1 MKKEHIGILQMIT
14 CAVLW
19 SIAGIFLKL
28 LPWNG
33 LAAGSLRSLVAG
45 ITIAV

>member
-1 MKKEHIGILQMIT
+1 MKKEHIGILQMIG

-28 LPWNG
+28 LPWHG
-33 LAAGSLRSLVAG
+33 LAGTDKDMVKYQNK
-45 ITIAV
+45 